1 MNLDDL
7 EDFLNQRAS
16 NDDQDQNS
24 ESTPASTN
32 DPASA
37 AFELIVERFEEQRRP
52 NDTLD
57 LLESWLERY
66 PEHPLSEEGHQIL
79 LQLLVDIRS
88 SDGS

>member
-1 MNLDDL
+1 MTLDDL
-7 EDFLNQRAS
+7 EDFLAQRTSSADPQQTS
-16 NDDQDQNS
+16 DA
-24 ESTPASTN
+24 TPDNAK

-52 NDTLD
+52 NDTLE

-66 PEHPLSEEGHQIL
+66 PEHPMSEEGHQIL